1 VILAT
6 LAVAWGAAALLH
18 PLPGGD
24 VSQLL
29 ALTTAAGLLA
39 VVGGIDDVHGLA
51 PLPRL
56 ITQCAAVVI
65 VITVLPHDLRLLPML
80 PWWIEATCLLIGGIW
95 FVNLTNFMDGIDWMT
110 VAEVV
115 PVTGAIVLLGLLGI
129 VAPLPTLVALALLG
143 AMLGFAPFNKP
154 VARLFLGDVGSLPIG
169 LVLGWL
175 LLRVAGRGELAAALI
190 LPLHYVADATLTLI
204 RRMAAGEPIW
214 QAHRSHFYQ
223 RAIDGGF
230 TVPEIIARVFA
241 VNLALVALALIAVAT
256 ASRMVSLAALIVYIY
271 PAVVAV
277 LSLRFGRRLEGRRAW
292 FALGLALV
300 GVALALGGIPSG
312 EMPPI
317 SGLALIVVSPL
328 IYSVWIILSARL
340 AGERRESVGD
350 RVDGGADAAA
360 ATALM
365 MTGTAVSFWL
375 IGSVS
380 GVPLAPASI
389 PAAAW
394 PGLVGVGVVATFIA
408 IQTFYAGAQRIG
420 AAQAALVST
429 IEPFWTIALAAL
441 LFNES
446 LAPPQILGGA
456 LIIIGVLIAQAPVE
470 AFSSIRPGVRLAD
483 E

>member
-1 VILAT
+1 MDRR
-6 LAVAWGAAALLH
+6 H
-18 PLPGGD
+18 
-24 VSQLL
+24 
-29 ALTTAAGLLA
+29 
-39 VVGGIDDVHGLA
+39 VVGIVLVLVSACAFGSGGLFAQPVYDTGIGWQTLSA
-51 PLPRL
+51 WRFGFGAL
-56 ITQCAAVVI
+56 CAW
-65 VITVLPHDLRLLPML
+65 LWCLSWRDRRRGLRLLDRR
-80 PWWIEATCLLIGGIW
+80 T
-95 FVNLTNFMDGIDWMT
+95 
-110 VAEVV
+110 
-115 PVTGAIVLLGLLGI
+115 AIV
-129 VAPLPTLVALALLG
+129 AVALGVLYTGNAG
-143 AMLGFAPFNKP
+143 TYYA
-154 VARLFLGDVGSLPIG
+154 G
-169 LVLGWL
+169 L
-175 LLRVAGRGELAAALI
+175 E
-190 LPLHYVADATLTLI
+190 
-204 RRMAAGEPIW
+204 
-214 QAHRSHFYQ
+214 
-223 RAIDGGF
+223 
-230 TVPEIIARVFA
+230 TVP
-241 VNLALVALALIAVAT
+241 
-256 ASRMVSLAALIVYIY
+256 VSLAALIVYIY

-312 EMPPI
+312 ELPPI

-365 MTGTAVSFWL
+365 MTGTAASFWL
-375 IGSVS
+375 IGSVT
-380 GVPLAPASI
+380 GAPLAPASI

-394 PGLVGVGVVATFIA
+394 PGLVGVGVVATFVA

-446 LAPPQILGGA
+446 LVPVQLMGGA